1 MKEMTIEICFILASV
16 TILYLKNGGS
26 PIILLMLTSNGK
38 IIGRFFFKFLG
49 FLRIF
54 ELVRISYGITYLHI
68 KIESED
74 GKQDMNHDNIYDMRD
89 LKICYVCR
97 LYEAT
102 GKHIHKV

>member
-1 MKEMTIEICFILASV
+1 MAKLLGDFFSNFWAFLE
-16 TILYLKNGGS
+16 YLNFTY
-26 PIILLMLTSNGK
+26 I
-38 IIGRFFFKFLG
+38 
-49 FLRIF
+49 
-54 ELVRISYGITYLHI
+54 VRISYGITYLHI

-97 LYEAT
+97 YEAT